1 MTKGLAWRVILA
13 FAVAATACKKKT
25 EIKAGAPVPIGRF
38 KEAPSLPARVVI
50 NNSPTSPPAPAPAQM
65 EETPPLPMPDAPAER
80 SGDKLR
86 RTPSD
91 PNS

>member
-1 MTKGLAWRVILA
+1 MTKRLGWLAILA
-13 FAVAATACKKKT
+13 IAVGATGCKKKT
-25 EIKAGAPVPIGRF
+25 EIKAGAPVPISRF

-50 NNSPTSPPAPAPAQM
+50 NNSPTFPPAPPPVQI
-65 EETPPLPMPDAPAER
+65 EEPPPLPMPDKPVER

-86 RTPSD
+86 HAPSD